1 MSTLITD
8 KVENAAVQKRK
19 TGHQCVFTPYP
30 LAAIFTGLLPVC
42 AMGDGGQPE

>member
-8 KVENAAVQKRK
+8 KVDNAAVQKKNWTPVRIY
-19 TGHQCVFTPYP
+19 PYP

>member
-8 KVENAAVQKRK
+8 KVDNAAVQKEK
-19 TGHQCVFTPYP
+19 LDTSAYLPHTPW
-30 LAAIFTGLLPVC
+30 LQFFTGLLPVC

>member
-8 KVENAAVQKRK
+8 KVENAAVQKEK
-19 TGHQCVFTPYP
+19 LDTSAYLPHTP
-30 LAAIFTGLLPVC
+30 AAIFTGLLPVC